1 MSNRTDIIAVL
12 SNQWTALPVIRA
24 ALKQEDAIVSSLLQ
38 QLHVSGK
45 IWKMT
50 EITGH
55 HYEVKYCLVHDV
67 SDAIC
72 LRRGGLP
79 RCTRCLGI
87 LE

>member
-1 MSNRTDIIAVL
+1 MTNRTDVLAVL
-12 SNQWTALPVIRA
+12 SNQWTALRAIRA
-24 ALKQEDAIVSSLLQ
+24 SLKQEDRIVSQMLSQLQ
-38 QLHVSGK
+38 FDGY

-55 HYEVKYCLVHDV
+55 NYEVKYCLAHDI
-67 SDAIC
+67 SDVIVP
-72 LRRGGLP
+72 RRGGMP